1 MEENK
6 IKISGI
12 KIELLGDT
20 EVGKTATMNSILGLE
35 FKNEMIMTIGTDK
48 SQTKFKLKNN
58 EDIKLV
64 IRDTSGDE
72 FRRSIAMHCM
82 KAVHGIMLIFDFTI
96 KKSFE
101 DLNIWLNKIKDN
113 LNDPLI
119 VLIGNKVDI
128 NRDSWKVTSEEASKF
143 AKEKGIAFFETSAKT
158 GQGIN
163 EGLSYIVNEIYDKL
177 MRMDNKKIDLNNIK
191 PNKNSNCPGN
201 KKVKNN
207 KK

>member
-72 FRRSIAMHCM
+72 FRRSIAIHCM

-101 DLNIWLNKIKDN
+101 NMIDRLTLIKEN
-113 LNDPLI
+113 LDDPLI
-119 VLIGNKVDI
+119 VLIRNKTDKENDRKI
-128 NRDSWKVTSEEASKF
+128 TSEEASKF
-143 AKEKGIAFFETSAKT
+143 SKEKGFAYF
-158 GQGIN
+158 
-163 EGLSYIVNEIYDKL
+163 
-177 MRMDNKKIDLNNIK
+177 
-191 PNKNSNCPGN
+191 
-201 KKVKNN
+201 
-207 KK
+207 